1 MSTGGSRDITELTA
15 SKETSFNASVWAANG
30 ADTVGLFDV
39 NWTVEDNGAYATL
52 TIVTVGPGRR
62 SGTAGGP
69 MPILSGEVHDTF
81 TYTVAN

>member
-1 MSTGGSRDITELTA
+1 M
-15 SKETSFNASVWAANG
+15 
-30 ADTVGLFDV
+30 
-39 NWTVEDNGAYATL
+39 EDNGAYATL